1 MKTGVCMKKIIFF
14 VLMDITWIAIGALAL
29 VVPITKSLFDL
40 ILWDFVILFSII
52 GIIILSMK

>member
-1 MKTGVCMKKIIFF
+1 MKKIIFF

-52 GIIILSMK
+52 GIIILSIK